1 MAVVKP
7 AVMEIAKE
15 VARELVK
22 DRVAVNVRVAVPA
35 IARGAATPHAKVLAV
50 EEQGNLKKY
59 RYDFFSD
66 INQKSAN
73 NIIDFVL
80 SHNDMQQLSL
90 YINST
95 GGLVSAALAISNF
108 FKLLNNVS
116 VKTYNIGQCASAAVI
131 LYSIGSERVCYK
143 NATFYFHSLET
154 TLCGKQTLSMLK
166 EETKQLKQEMLNTIQ
181 TISENTN
188 IKQSKISKLFSDK
201 GVTLNAVDSLKLTF
215 STEIV

>member
-1 MAVVKP
+1 MAVVKQ
-7 AVMEIAKE
+7 AVLEIAKE
-15 VARELVK
+15 VVRELAK
-22 DRVAVNVRVAVPA
+22 DRVAVNVREAVLV
-35 IARGAATPHAKVLAV
+35 IARGVVIPHAKAVVV
-50 EEQGNLKKY
+50 EEQGNFKEY

-73 NIIDFVL
+73 DIIDFVL
-80 SHNDMQQLSL
+80 SHNDMRRLSL

-108 FKLLNNVS
+108 FKLLKNVS

-131 LYSIGSERVCYK
+131 LYSIGSERICYK

-154 TLCGKQTLSMLK
+154 TLCGKQTVTTL
-166 EETKQLKQEMLNTIQ
+166 EEEIKQLKQAKLNTIQ

-188 IKQSKISKLFSDK
+188 IKPSKISKMFSDK
-201 GVTLNAVDSLKLTF
+201 GVTLNAIDSLKLSF
-215 STEIV
+215 STKII